1 MYSGECCDRFAG
13 VHWDQHGCSE
23 GHAEIDVAAS
33 DHYGNAKFADVAL
46 ESYVLD
52 VGKSLDAQQFSGD
65 ILRRETG
72 YRDLD
77 EPNRSD
83 FRRRLRG
90 VRLSAAQ
97 AGEAKSTDAG
107 GTDEGEVSQ
116 KAASSLHERHVALL

>member
-1 MYSGECCDRFAG
+1 MLKSTWPRP
-13 VHWDQHGCSE
+13 
-23 GHAEIDVAAS
+23 IIT
-33 DHYGNAKFADVAL
+33 GNAKFADVAL

-72 YRDLD
+72 HRDLD